1 MRTKLN
7 GLLTLLLAFVV
18 HISFAQDKTIT
29 GTVTDADG
37 LPLPGVNIVVEGTTT
52 GTQTDFDG
60 NYAISA
66 SAGQTLLFTYIGQ
79 KPSTRVVGAA
89 SVINVQMVEDTQA
102 LEEVVVTAQG
112 IKREKKALGY
122 AVSSVGEED
131 LEQRADGDVARVL
144 SGKASGVN
152 ITAAGGMAGSGTNV
166 VIRGLSSFSGS
177 NQALFVVDGVPFSS
191 DTNAGGFLSG
201 NTGSSRFL
209 DLDPNNIA
217 NVEVLKG
224 LAAATLYGT
233 QGKNGV
239 ILITTKAGAG
249 SGGSKKTEITVNQ
262 SYFVNAMASLPD
274 YQDEYGGG
282 FDQAFGW
289 FFSNWGPS
297 FRRDGVAGW
306 GNQAAIDDQ
315 GTVPHPYSTTSIAK
329 TRAAFPELQN
339 ARYAWKPY
347 DSVEDFFSPGGVSST
362 SVNINGGTADG
373 NTSFNVNT
381 GYLNDV
387 SFVPGNK
394 LDRFNISV
402 GGRSKLTNKFTIS
415 AAMNFS
421 RTDYTSP
428 PIAAS
433 RGNGSLGL
441 SLFGHVFFTPR
452 NVDLMGLPYENPI
465 DKSSVYYRNGND
477 IINPRWIL
485 NNISNNQLTNRFFW
499 NASATYALS
508 DNLDVTYRGGMDFYN
523 ERNTQYSNKG
533 GVGFTSAIFG
543 FLNTF
548 DNNNTIWDHYLALN
562 GNYDLSEKLGMTFT
576 AGATTR
582 SNIYDR
588 QGVASTGQ
596 LVYGVIRHFNYS
608 NQTPIQYTERRNI
621 AGILGQVTL
630 DYDNM
635 LFLTGS
641 TRTDWVSNLITENN
655 SRTYPSG
662 SISFLPTAAFPELQS
677 QGGLNF
683 LKLRAGVGSS
693 ATFPTGYPTV
703 SIVEQS
709 TQVFGE
715 GGETTTNQV
724 AGFKANPDLKPEL
737 LTEYELGFESKF
749 FNNRVSLDFTYF
761 NRVTKDLIVSEPL
774 SPSTGFTFTQSNVGK
789 IEGDG
794 FEIDASID
802 WFRSDSPGGFNWSTR
817 ANFST
822 YKPVVTEQ
830 EQDIIIYAG
839 SSTLF
844 VGGNAAIKG
853 KPLGSIV
860 GTAVGRDADGNFL
873 VNDVGDYVIVE
884 QDLDGNVPIIGDPN
898 PDFISNFINNISYKN
913 WNFGFQ
919 VNWTKGGDMMS
930 STIATLLGRGL
941 ITETLDRENTYILP
955 GVNQTTGEPNTVQT
969 NNSSYYFDNILFG
982 PAELKIYD
990 ASVVRL
996 QEVSLGYSSP
1006 SKFLDKTPFGSLSI
1020 TAQGFNLWYEAY
1032 NTPKGASFDPNVQ
1045 GAGIGNSQGFD
1056 FINGPSA
1063 KKYGISVKVTF

>member
-29 GTVTDADG
+29 GTVTDAHG

-596 LVYGVIRHFNYS
+596 LVYGVTRHFNYS

-996 QEVSLGYSSP
+996 QEVSLGYSFP